1 MVGLDDLGY
10 LNDSIILTVFS
21 LNKIL
26 IRVLK
31 EKLYHPSLLFI
42 LSNSHLTSYPKSNLC
57 TPALPHFLSQKSHN
71 LIYERKKERR

>member
-31 EKLYHPSLLFI
+31 ENLYH
-42 LSNSHLTSYPKSNLC
+42 LT
-57 TPALPHFLSQKSHN
+57 HV
-71 LIYERKKERR
+71 

>member
-1 MVGLDDLGY
+1 MVGLADLGY

-31 EKLYHPSLLFI
+31 EKLYHLM
-42 LSNSHLTSYPKSNLC
+42 HV
-57 TPALPHFLSQKSHN
+57 
-71 LIYERKKERR
+71 